1 MRAISQGFESLSLRH
16 LAANNRINSRKE
28 FSCGFSYMGGCS
40 MLTLNL
46 EFQEEYKRLDRLC
59 KDYLSSAEGVS
70 EYIRQMEATP
80 WSNRLYVFTWEDDYK
95 QLKHVRWVRNQL
107 AHEVGSLNSDICT
120 EDDLDWVQSFYNRI
134 LNGSDPFTIIREAKA
149 EEALQAK
156 QQAQAR
162 KATVADHPKPPQP
175 KPSLWDRLIADIKKF
190 FS

>member
-1 MRAISQGFESLSLRH
+1 
-16 LAANNRINSRKE
+16 
-28 FSCGFSYMGGCS
+28 

-59 KDYLSSAEGVS
+59 KDYLSSTEGVS

-80 WSNRLYVFTWEDDYK
+80 WSNRLYVFNWEADYK

-107 AHEVGSLNSDICT
+107 AHEVGTLNSDICT

-134 LNGSDPFTIIREAKA
+134 SNGSDPFTIIREAKA
-149 EEALQAK
+149 EEALRAK

>member
-1 MRAISQGFESLSLRH
+1 
-16 LAANNRINSRKE
+16 
-28 FSCGFSYMGGCS
+28 

-59 KDYLSSAEGVS
+59 KDYLSSTEGVS

-80 WSNRLYVFTWEDDYK
+80 WSNRRYVFTWEDDYK

-107 AHEVGSLNSDICT
+107 AHEVGTLNSDICT

-134 LNGSDPFTIIREAKA
+134 INGSDPFTVIRKAKI
-149 EEALQAK
+149 EETRRAK
-156 QQAQAR
+156 QQVLERNETITA
-162 KATVADHPKPPQP
+162 VPKPMQLEQP
-175 KPSLWDRLIADIKKF
+175 KPSLWDRMIANIKKI

>member
-1 MRAISQGFESLSLRH
+1 
-16 LAANNRINSRKE
+16 
-28 FSCGFSYMGGCS
+28 

-70 EYIRQMEATP
+70 EYIRQMESTP
-80 WSNRLYVFTWEDDYK
+80 WSNRRYVFTWEDDYK

-107 AHEVGSLNSDICT
+107 AHEVGTLNSDICT

-134 LNGSDPFTIIREAKA
+134 MDGSDPFTVIRKAKA
-149 EEALQAK
+149 EKALRAK
-156 QQAQAR
+156 QQEQAR
-162 KATVADHPKPPQP
+162 KATVADHPKPTQP
-175 KPSLWDRLIADIKKF
+175 KPSLWYRLITNIKKI

>member
-1 MRAISQGFESLSLRH
+1 
-16 LAANNRINSRKE
+16 
-28 FSCGFSYMGGCS
+28 

-59 KDYLSSAEGVS
+59 RDYLSSREGVS
-70 EYIRQMEATP
+70 EYIRQMESTP
-80 WSNRLYVFTWEDDYK
+80 FCNRRYVFTWEEDYK
-95 QLKHVRWVRNQL
+95 QLKHVRWIRNQL

-134 LNGSDPFTIIREAKA
+134 FYGSDPFTIIREAKA
-149 EEALQAK
+149 EEALRAK

>member
-1 MRAISQGFESLSLRH
+1 MGATPQGFESLPLRH
-16 LAANNRINSRKE
+16 LAANNRIKSRKE

-107 AHEVGSLNSDICT
+107 AHEVGSLNSDVCT
-120 EDDLDWVQSFYNRI
+120 EGDLDWVQSFYNRI

-149 EEALQAK
+149 EEALRAK

-162 KATVADHPKPPQP
+162 KATDADHPKPPQP

>member
-1 MRAISQGFESLSLRH
+1 
-16 LAANNRINSRKE
+16 
-28 FSCGFSYMGGCS
+28 

-107 AHEVGSLNSDICT
+107 AHEVGTLNSDICT

-149 EEALQAK
+149 EEALRAK

>member
-16 LAANNRINSRKE
+16 LAANNRIISRKE

>member
-175 KPSLWDRLIADIKKF
+175 KPSLWDRLIANIKKF